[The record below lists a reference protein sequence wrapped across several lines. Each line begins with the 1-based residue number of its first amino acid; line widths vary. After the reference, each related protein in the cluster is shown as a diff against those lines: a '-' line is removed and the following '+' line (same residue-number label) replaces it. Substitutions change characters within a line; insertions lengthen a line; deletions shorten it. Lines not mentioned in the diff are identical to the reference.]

1 LLLPAEDVPRWGD
14 ANMLVGFARHGRE
27 RSALQMSSQSKS
39 TRTKKRK
46 GRSATS
52 RIALP
57 PLQNQYWGLAV
68 CAIIGLAA
76 LLRVASLPS
85 KPLHHDEGINGMF
98 MMNLFRNG
106 VYRYDPANY
115 HGPSLYYSALITTTA
130 NSVFFGKAG
139 LSTFAIRIVPA
150 MFGIGTVW
158 LITTLRPY
166 VGALA
171 AAAAS
176 LLICVSP
183 GHVFFSR
190 YFIHE
195 VPFVFLTLAT
205 VVSWLKFEETAYP
218 KYLIYMAACAAV
230 LFSTKETAVISCSA
244 LVLAGVSSRRLC
256 RKPVPH
262 IVLRADLVPRAN
274 PIEAVGSLALIAA
287 AALAFAF
294 IEVVLYSSFFSNFP
308 QGVIDSVRTYS
319 YWLRAGVTEYAHPWY
334 FYLFWLFKEEVPVL
348 FLGLV
353 GIVLAIVRR
362 QHRIALFVSIWAI
375 GICVAYS
382 LISYKTPWLT
392 LNLVLPLAIMA
403 GYAVQWCYDFAIDR
417 RALIL
422 KITVFVIFLASLGWS
437 SYQSINLSFFRYDD
451 ETIPYSY
458 AHTSRDLLGL
468 VDEINSIAVDN
479 NLGKQMRI
487 VVVSP
492 EHWPL
497 YWYLRDFPG
506 IEFADKIEPTTGE
519 VLVALEKQVPE
530 IEQKLGPSY
539 RERSRHELRPGN
551 TLVLYIRRDLRG

>member
-1 LLLPAEDVPRWGD
+1 MPAATSSRKRLL
-14 ANMLVGFARHGRE
+14 ARR
-27 RSALQMSSQSKS
+27 
-39 TRTKKRK
+39 KRK
-46 GRSATS
+46 GLREDKLLTDSMSSWLNAH
-52 RIALP
+52 
-57 PLQNQYWGLAV
+57 WGLTTFS
-68 CAIIGLAA
+68 IIFMAA
-76 LLRVASLPS
+76 MLRFIDLSAR
-85 KPLHHDEGINGMF
+85 PLHHDEGVNGFF
-98 MMNLFRNG
+98 MVNLFRNG
-106 VYRYDPANY
+106 AYRYDPTNY
-115 HGPSLYYSALITTTA
+115 HGPFLYYCALFTSTV
-130 NSVFFGKAG
+130 NSVFYGKEG
-139 LSTFAIRIVPA
+139 LSTWSIRSVA
-150 MFGIGTVW
+150 ALFGTGIVW
-158 LITTLRPY
+158 LTLGLRRY
-166 VGALA
+166 LGVFGSLSTAL
-171 AAAAS
+171 
-176 LLICVSP
+176 LLLFSP
-183 GHVFFSR
+183 GELFFSR

-205 VVSWLKFEETAYP
+205 IVSWLRFEDTGYP
-218 KYLIYMAACAAV
+218 KYLIYTAACAAM
-230 LFSTKETAVISCSA
+230 LFSTKETAAISCA
-244 LVLAGVSSRRLC
+244 VLVLACLASRRLC
-256 RKPVPH
+256 REPVPNVA
-262 IVLRADLVPRAN
+262 VLQEPHADLEPVERVEPLVA
-274 PIEAVGSLALIAA
+274 IVAA
-287 AALAFAF
+287 TLSFVF
-294 IEVVLYSSFFSNFP
+294 IEVSLYSSFFSNFP
-308 QGVIDSVRTYS
+308 QGVIDSVRTYF
-319 YWLRAGVTEYAHPWY
+319 YWLRTGITDYAHPWY
-334 FYLFWLFKEEVPVL
+334 SYLFWLFKEEVPVL